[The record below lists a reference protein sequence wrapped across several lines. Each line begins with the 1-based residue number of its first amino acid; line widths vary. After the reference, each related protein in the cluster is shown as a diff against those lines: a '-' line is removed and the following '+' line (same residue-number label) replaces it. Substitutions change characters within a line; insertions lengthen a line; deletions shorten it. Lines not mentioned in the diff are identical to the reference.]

1 MRKRKLILF
10 GLPLLLLLGGL
21 AFYALVF
28 RSSPAAG
35 FTTGVVKIG
44 DIEQTVLATGK
55 LKPKELVNVGAQVSG
70 QVTRLHVALGQSV
83 RAGDP
88 IADIDAQPQ
97 QQALRAAQ
105 AGVDALRAQRSA
117 RAATLIQAELA
128 FKRQQMMLAADA
140 TARADY
146 EAARA
151 TLDAA
156 RNDVKGLDAQIVQA
170 RTQADIARTNLG
182 YTRIVAPMDGVVV
195 AVVTK
200 QGQTLNSFQSAPTI
214 VMLAKL
220 DVMTVRAEISEAD
233 IEKVRPGQTVWF
245 TTMSGSERR
254 HYARIEKIEP
264 APESIVNEGTAS
276 TSTSGTQASTASAI
290 YYIAQFD
297 VPNSDRRLRPSM
309 TAQVSVLLA
318 KAKRAIL
325 VPAAAVIRR
334 DSKGHATVK
343 VVGAGGKLEER
354 PIMVGIGDDTNIVV
368 RSGLRPGDKVALVEA
383 APAAAPS
390 DVGMDF

>member
-1 MRKRKLILF
+1 
-10 GLPLLLLLGGL
+10 
-21 AFYALVF
+21 
-28 RSSPAAG
+28 
-35 FTTGVVKIG
+35 
-44 DIEQTVLATGK
+44 
-55 LKPKELVNVGAQVSG
+55 
-70 QVTRLHVALGQSV
+70 
-83 RAGDP
+83 
-88 IADIDAQPQ
+88 
-97 QQALRAAQ
+97 
-105 AGVDALRAQRSA
+105 
-117 RAATLIQAELA
+117 
-128 FKRQQMMLAADA
+128 
-140 TARADY
+140 
-146 EAARA
+146 
-151 TLDAA
+151 
-156 RNDVKGLDAQIVQA
+156 
-170 RTQADIARTNLG
+170 
-182 YTRIVAPMDGVVV
+182 
-195 AVVTK
+195 
-200 QGQTLNSFQSAPTI
+200 
-214 VMLAKL
+214 
-220 DVMTVRAEISEAD
+220 MTVRAEISEAD

-297 VPNSDRRLRPSM
+297 VPNADGRLRPSM

-354 PIMVGIGDDTNIVV
+354 PIMVGIGDDTHIVV

-383 APAAAPS
+383 APVAAPS

>member
-10 GLPLLLLLGGL
+10 GLPLILLLGGL

-35 FTTGVVKIG
+35 FTIGVVKIG

-117 RAATLIQAELA
+117 RAATLVQAELA

-200 QGQTLNSFQSAPTI
+200 QGQP
-214 VMLAKL
+214 
-220 DVMTVRAEISEAD
+220 
-233 IEKVRPGQTVWF
+233 
-245 TTMSGSERR
+245 
-254 HYARIEKIEP
+254 
-264 APESIVNEGTAS
+264 
-276 TSTSGTQASTASAI
+276 
-290 YYIAQFD
+290 
-297 VPNSDRRLRPSM
+297 
-309 TAQVSVLLA
+309 
-318 KAKRAIL
+318 
-325 VPAAAVIRR
+325 
-334 DSKGHATVK
+334 
-343 VVGAGGKLEER
+343 
-354 PIMVGIGDDTNIVV
+354 
-368 RSGLRPGDKVALVEA
+368 
-383 APAAAPS
+383 
-390 DVGMDF
+390 

>member
-10 GLPLLLLLGGL
+10 GLPLILLLGGL

-55 LKPKELVNVGAQVSG
+55 LKPKELVNVGVQVSG

-117 RAATLIQAELA
+117 RAATLVQAELA

-151 TLDAA
+151 TLDTA
-156 RNDVKGLDAQIVQA
+156 R
-170 RTQADIARTNLG
+170 
-182 YTRIVAPMDGVVV
+182 
-195 AVVTK
+195 
-200 QGQTLNSFQSAPTI
+200 QSAPTI

-297 VPNSDRRLRPSM
+297 VPNADGRLRPSM

-354 PIMVGIGDDTNIVV
+354 PIMVGIGDDTHIVV

-383 APAAAPS
+383 APVAAPS
-390 DVGMDF
+390 DVGMEF